1 MWIIA
6 IVAVVLIAGLAILLT
21 RLGGG
26 KFPWLKFY
34 VQGKESGF
42 IFHEINLLRKLAIE
56 NRLENPLALFW
67 SIKQLDRCI
76 KGMIIKARAQQ
87 REDDPVHQVFLAKLF
102 DFRKRVEFNL
112 PKYKI
117 GLTTTRKMPMHQ
129 KVKLTLPGGGT
140 FVSSIVE
147 NLRKYLAISYPQG
160 GKMPPNFSWKNQKI
174 NVYFWRAEDAGYVFQ
189 SHVMNDFIDQ
199 KYPILHIAHSD
210 NLVRSQK
217 RGSIRVDTDR
227 SAHLFALQTIENANE
242 ELEKTGGLRCRL
254 MDISEDGAAALI
266 GGRAKVGLPVK
277 IQFVLAKDTLVM
289 CGIVKGTTFNQ
300 KKNQSLLHIQS
311 VPPSPKVKNNIL
323 SYVYNLFGE
332 RDVEDKLAGRK
343 RPSAIPASGPVPRNT
358 VSGGT
363 PGAAGTS
370 ANTNIA
376 GKT

>member
-6 IVAVVLIAGLAILLT
+6 IVIVVLIVAFGIMLS

-42 IFHEINLLRKLAIE
+42 IFHEINLLRKLATE

-76 KGMIIKARAQQ
+76 KGMIVNARAQQ
-87 REDDPVHQVFLAKLF
+87 KEDEPGHQVFLAKLF

-117 GLTTTRKMPMHQ
+117 GLTTSRKMPMHQ
-129 KVKLTLPGGGT
+129 KIKVSLPGGGT
-140 FVSSIVE
+140 FVSSVVE
-147 NLRKYLAISYPQG
+147 NLRKYLAIAYPQG
-160 GKMPPNFSWKNQKI
+160 GKLPPNFTWKNQKI
-174 NVYFWRAEDAGYVFQ
+174 NIYFWRAEDAGYVFQ
-189 SHVMNDFIDQ
+189 SRVLDDFYDQ

-210 NLVRSQK
+210 TLVRSQK

-227 SAHLFALQTIENANE
+227 AAKLYALASIENANE
-242 ELEKTGGLRCRL
+242 EVEKTGGLRCRL
-254 MDISEDGAAALI
+254 MDISEDGAAVLI

-277 IQFVLAKDTLVM
+277 IQFTLAKDPLVL
-289 CGIVKGTTFNQ
+289 CGIVKGSTFNA
-300 KKNQSLLHIQS
+300 KKNQSILHVQGNS
-311 VPPSPKVKNNIL
+311 PPPRIKNHIL

-332 RDVEDKLAGRK
+332 RDVEDKLAAKKKPTG
-343 RPSAIPASGPVPRNT
+343 ATVPGNLKL
-358 VSGGT
+358 S
-363 PGAAGTS
+363 
-370 ANTNIA
+370 
-376 GKT
+376 